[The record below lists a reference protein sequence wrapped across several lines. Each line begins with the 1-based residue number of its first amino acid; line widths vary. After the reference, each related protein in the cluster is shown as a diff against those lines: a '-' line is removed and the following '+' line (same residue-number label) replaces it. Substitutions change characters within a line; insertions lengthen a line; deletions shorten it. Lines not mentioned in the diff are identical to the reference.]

1 MNFVAALLLIAIS
14 TGGLPAAYAGTAPPA
29 GMVEVKAGVY
39 KMFFKEKDQ
48 EGLVNMSPFFVDKYP
63 VTNKDF
69 LEFVKQNPNLK
80 KSVIP
85 KIFATENYLAKW
97 PGDLE
102 VPAGQEKRPVVFV
115 SWFAA
120 KKYCEFY
127 GKRLLTVNE
136 WEYASDASNPAN
148 TDKILEWYGRPNST
162 IGNVGGATANKYGL
176 HDMHGLVWE
185 WVDDYASVIIKGD
198 SRSDN
203 SREKN
208 LFCGSGSL
216 GATATEEYTTFM
228 RFAFRSSLKG
238 NYVTENLG
246 FRCGKD
252 LKP

>member
-1 MNFVAALLLIAIS
+1 MKLRVLIFILMMTGEAGAI
-14 TGGLPAAYAGTAPPA
+14 APPP
-29 GMVEVKAGVY
+29 GMVEVKAGAY
-39 KMFFKEKDQ
+39 KLFYKEKDQ
-48 EGLVNMSPFFVDKYP
+48 KELAQISSFFIDKFP

-69 LEFVKQNPNLK
+69 LEFVQKNPEWK
-80 KSVIP
+80 KSAVP
-85 KIFATENYLAKW
+85 TVFATANYLQSW
-97 PGDLE
+97 PSANAIPE
-102 VPAGQEKRPVVFV
+102 GQEKHPVVSV

-120 KKYCEFY
+120 RKYCEAK

-136 WEYASDASNPAN
+136 WEYASDSDNPAN
-148 TDKILEWYGRPNST
+148 ADIILEWYGRPNSQLSA
-162 IGNVGGATANKYGL
+162 IKKGKANKFGVY
-176 HDMHGLVWE
+176 DMHGLIWE
-185 WVDDYASVIIKGD
+185 WVEDYASVMIKGD

-216 GATATEEYTTFM
+216 GAASTEEYATFM

-252 LKP
+252 IQP